1 MNSRP
6 KLPIHFVFLLEIL
19 SWKKFQLSLGAWQSP
34 YDFFFFFWINFA
46 ALEAN
51 ELGFQLEESN
61 YLFEIVLILIYVF
74 GLCKTVFI
82 IFLKHH
88 PRIILFFILVKEIN
102 LNRAIFIS
110 VFLNIHIMF
119 IIPFTEGLL
128 LVLPT
133 TRHQKWLMR
142 YLLKCSQQMWV
153 QWYCWLNYKK
163 KKKSGKKERKN
174 VSPTR

>member
-1 MNSRP
+1 MKKISAVFRCLT
-6 KLPIHFVFLLEIL
+6 KPI
-19 SWKKFQLSLGAWQSP
+19 W
-34 YDFFFFFWINFA
+34 FFFFFWINFA

>member
-1 MNSRP
+1 M
-6 KLPIHFVFLLEIL
+6 
-19 SWKKFQLSLGAWQSP
+19 KKFSSVFRCLTKPIW
-34 YDFFFFFWINFA
+34 FFFFFWINFA

-82 IFLKHH
+82 IFIKHH
-88 PRIILFFILVKEIN
+88 SQIILFFILVKEIN
-102 LNRAIFIS
+102 LNRTIFTS
-110 VFLNIHIMF
+110 VFLNINIMF

-142 YLLKCSQQMWV
+142 YLLKCSQQTWV
-153 QWYCWLNYKK
+153 QWYCWLN
-163 KKKSGKKERKN
+163 
-174 VSPTR
+174 